1 MRQFFSHEELQTAT
15 MHEPFDFTKNIPV
28 MKVNKILRKTDPH
41 KSLVDTESALYDLT
55 KDPGQLSPLNDIS
68 LMTKYKNLMLN
79 EIKTYDP
86 PKELLKNYFKEN

>member
-28 MKVNKILRKTDPH
+28 MKVNRILRKTDPH
-41 KSLVDTESALYDLT
+41 KSLEDTKSALYDLK
-55 KDPGQLSPLNDIS
+55 KDPGQLSPVNDIA
-68 LMTKYKNLMLN
+68 LMTKYKNIMLE

-86 PKELLKNYFKEN
+86 PEELLKNYF